1 MSNCSIVHNTGVEEF
16 DNGTAIQLNSS
27 ALNMTFLSN
36 GSIINAETEWNITGK
51 ISIILLVSGIMIVG
65 SPALILYS
73 IIVKYDTFFS
83 AIFLYLFSFNLT

>member
-65 SPALILYS
+65 SPSLILYS
-73 IIVKYDTFFS
+73 IIVNNDTFSQPFFY
-83 AIFLYLFSFNLT
+83 IYFHLI

>member
-51 ISIILLVSGIMIVG
+51 ISIILLVSGIMIAG
-65 SPALILYS
+65 SPSLILYS
-73 IIVKYDTFFS
+73 IIVNNDTFSQPFFY
-83 AIFLYLFSFNLT
+83 IYFH